1 MILKKAIKLRLSF
14 IMQEM
19 GRHWLYESTHLSNV
33 YFVSTSSFEKMAL
46 IEKKN
51 QITKIR

>member
-1 MILKKAIKLRLSF
+1 
-14 IMQEM
+14 M

-51 QITKIR
+51 NNNKRRKSIFLELCCKENR